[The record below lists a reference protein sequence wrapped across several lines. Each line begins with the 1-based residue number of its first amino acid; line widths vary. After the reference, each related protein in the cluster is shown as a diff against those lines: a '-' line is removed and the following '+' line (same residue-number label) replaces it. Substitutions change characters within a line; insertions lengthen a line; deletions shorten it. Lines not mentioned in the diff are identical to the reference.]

1 MSNFCNVI
9 LKQKDGYFWISIF
22 SYFFLELDYTTHWM
36 FSAHYEP
43 THMSLFVSVFWLLCW
58 HCGLLVS
65 CFSFVVKFEDSLWMS
80 SFIVSRCYIYWVP
93 LYFLGLGCVPWH
105 LVGVLS
111 SSSCLF
117 SIVCLLCFLYF
128 QCLVLLYLY
137 YNVLSAFGSNPSLYP
152 STLSYH

>member
-1 MSNFCNVI
+1 MLNFCNVI

-22 SYFFLELDYTTHWM
+22 SYFFLELDYTTHCM
-36 FSAHYEP
+36 FLAHYEP
-43 THMSLFVSVFWLLCW
+43 THMSLFVSVWLLCW
-58 HCGLLVS
+58 HFGLLVS
-65 CFSFVVKFEDSLWMS
+65 CFSFVVKFEDSLWIS

-117 SIVCLLCFLYF
+117 SIVCLLCCRVHSHTIKRAICTLTECLALYRF
-128 QCLVLLYLY
+128 SIALQSCKI
-137 YNVLSAFGSNPSLYP
+137 
-152 STLSYH
+152 

>member
-1 MSNFCNVI
+1 MDN
-9 LKQKDGYFWISIF
+9 FWISIF

-36 FSAHYEP
+36 FLAHYEP

-58 HCGLLVS
+58 HFGLLVS
-65 CFSFVVKFEDSLWMS
+65 CFSFVVKFEDSLWIS

-111 SSSCLF
+111 SSSSLF
-117 SIVCLLCFLYF
+117 SMFAVFLVFPVTCFTLSLL
-128 QCLVLLYLY
+128 QC
-137 YNVLSAFGSNPSLYP
+137 LSAFGSNSRLYR